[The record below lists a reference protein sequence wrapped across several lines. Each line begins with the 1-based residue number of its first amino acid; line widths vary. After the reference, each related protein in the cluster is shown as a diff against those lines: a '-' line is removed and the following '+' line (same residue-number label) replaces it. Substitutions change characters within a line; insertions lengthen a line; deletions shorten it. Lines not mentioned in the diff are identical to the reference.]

1 MVWRRLFRGRSS
13 TTTTVD
19 DSAGA
24 APGEDAGDDGGT
36 REGGGETQAAGEHE
50 VVTPRARGG
59 APRFGGFSFEV
70 PAAPGSAAPVEAR
83 REVGRETVGGASTL
97 VSPVSPP
104 SSPTADMVA
113 AVRRKAGRRGARV
126 ADRGVAPVW
135 VPSLREQATLYRL
148 AAEGRAADAPETTLA
163 LWDAYLELCPAD
175 ADGWFLYGQCALASG
190 RVEAAEEAFVEA
202 RRRAPTNG
210 LAAAAL
216 GYIASTRGR
225 AVEAVRL
232 YEVAVALEPD
242 DVELLEA
249 LAAAHDAAGQLGEAA
264 AVRAQIGDLTRES

>member
-19 DSAGA
+19 EGPAESSGA
-24 APGEDAGDDGGT
+24 ESGEAA
-36 REGGGETQAAGEHE
+36 EGEPAAE
-50 VVTPRARGG
+50 VGAVEPRARGG
-59 APRFGGFSFEV
+59 APHFGGFSFEV
-70 PAAPGSAAPVEAR
+70 PAVADTRVEAA
-83 REVGRETVGGASTL
+83 RETAAGEASTL
-97 VSPVSPP
+97 VSPASPP

-135 VPSLREQATLYRL
+135 VPSLREQATVYRL

-163 LWDAYLELCPAD
+163 LWDAYLELCPEDAD
-175 ADGWFLYGQCALASG
+175 AWFSYGQCALASG
-190 RVEAAEEAFVEA
+190 RVEAAEGAFVEA

-216 GYIASTRGR
+216 AFIASARGK
-225 AVEAVRL
+225 AAEAVRL

>member
-19 DSAGA
+19 EGPAESSEAVEAGA
-24 APGEDAGDDGGT
+24 AAESV
-36 REGGGETQAAGEHE
+36 EAAE
-50 VVTPRARGG
+50 VTAVEPRARGG

-70 PAAPGSAAPVEAR
+70 PAVGDTRVEAA
-83 REVGRETVGGASTL
+83 RETVGEASTL
-97 VSPVSPP
+97 VSPVSAP

-135 VPSLREQATLYRL
+135 VPSLREQATVYRL

-163 LWDAYLELCPAD
+163 LWDAYLELCPEDAD
-175 ADGWFLYGQCALASG
+175 AWFLYGQCALASG
-190 RVEAAEEAFVEA
+190 RAEMAEGAFVEA

-216 GYIASTRGR
+216 GFIATMRGK
-225 AVEAVRL
+225 AAEAVRL